1 MAPALDFAIAVAR
14 GACDPTFANE
24 HGDPRKAY
32 RKDYPYAYPL
42 DLSAPKLRA
51 QENATLRSRI
61 EVQSR
66 GRSRQGQ
73 GAGMASARPGADARH
88 GIYRCRY
95 AGDALCIY

>member
-14 GACDPTFANE
+14 GTCDPTFANE

-51 QENATLRSRI
+51 QDEAKR
-61 EVQSR
+61 
-66 GRSRQGQ
+66 
-73 GAGMASARPGADARH
+73 A
-88 GIYRCRY
+88 
-95 AGDALCIY
+95 